1 MSRPWGVGGWVIYCR
16 IAYIYVYIYPMP
28 RADVG
33 SSEKQKSAIPYLS
46 VPNKWSNWF
55 LKILELDGISV
66 IRSK

>member
-1 MSRPWGVGGWVIYCR
+1 
-16 IAYIYVYIYPMP
+16 MP

-66 IRSK
+66 ISSS